1 MDDATPRLLEILK
14 SKFGEERT
22 NRLCAL
28 LQETGSLL
36 AGGSILRAI
45 HGETSSDFDIYVPV
59 KHATAFLDIFVY
71 DPVDPIIRGEYSASS
86 YRSSM
91 YCQSFLRKNG
101 IKKVRHFQYDI
112 ARSIRVR
119 IDVMII
125 RNNRTPL
132 QVVNNFDLTFCQV
145 WFDGQTVYASH
156 PQDIRDKKGA
166 LQGEYVHVFLQ
177 GNTFLQERMK
187 RYTLRGYQIALN
199 TPVLSQTIWYT
210 IANVCKIPSDD
221 ELMKHWFSRLFLAWN
236 SNERDKIR
244 HGEHPLTPSIEHAN
258 ILVVPRTHFNRY
270 ITKNDTFTDTYLWKD
285 TGRYDD
291 GYDSEDITDNTMI
304 YPFIQEEE
312 KELVFYRKA
321 NKLLEIAMWPNTYTL
336 LGGFSRFRTL
346 GKLLEQELGNGK
358 LEKYRDT
365 LYNRC
370 VRKGTSFI
378 TQEDDVP
385 VFDIHEH
392 PLEAGIS
399 AEDLEGYL
407 GHHVTNAD
415 KTKVACYY
423 RPNPM
428 NPADPANCSHGIT
441 LSEVK
446 YIVSKEFYDKY
457 TSPVPTKM
465 GLDQFMSHYD
475 QTLGNVKDMTE
486 GWGMLYHHTVCP
498 FCVQF
503 ESRDS
508 GCAYMTHENKD
519 HLPSTATPYCDARL
533 KIKELVDRYRAL
545 SDRGVAAHL
554 EFCVEC
560 GRPCVDHSHISTTA
574 PYTLIEAPIH
584 NGHHDYAACTGGGR
598 AELFAR
604 ILAIRKVY
612 RDGNIQD
619 PMEERRVAALAAD
632 EAPNDPELMAKGA
645 EIAANPT
652 GWMNAPIPESKHY
665 DDPAYQNTNSE
676 SELAP
681 NENRNQEGGM
691 RKTRGRPRWLRRTR
705 KGRK

>member
-1 MDDATPRLLEILK
+1 
-14 SKFGEERT
+14 
-22 NRLCAL
+22 
-28 LQETGSLL
+28 
-36 AGGSILRAI
+36 
-45 HGETSSDFDIYVPV
+45 
-59 KHATAFLDIFVY
+59 
-71 DPVDPIIRGEYSASS
+71 
-86 YRSSM
+86 
-91 YCQSFLRKNG
+91 
-101 IKKVRHFQYDI
+101 
-112 ARSIRVR
+112 
-119 IDVMII
+119 
-125 RNNRTPL
+125 
-132 QVVNNFDLTFCQV
+132 
-145 WFDGQTVYASH
+145 
-156 PQDIRDKKGA
+156 
-166 LQGEYVHVFLQ
+166 
-177 GNTFLQERMK
+177 
-187 RYTLRGYQIALN
+187 
-199 TPVLSQTIWYT
+199 
-210 IANVCKIPSDD
+210 
-221 ELMKHWFSRLFLAWN
+221 
-236 SNERDKIR
+236 
-244 HGEHPLTPSIEHAN
+244 
-258 ILVVPRTHFNRY
+258 
-270 ITKNDTFTDTYLWKD
+270 
-285 TGRYDD
+285 
-291 GYDSEDITDNTMI
+291 
-304 YPFIQEEE
+304 
-312 KELVFYRKA
+312 
-321 NKLLEIAMWPNTYTL
+321 MWPNTYTL

-632 EAPNDPELMAKGA
+632 NAPNDPELMAKGA

-681 NENRNQEGGM
+681 NENRNQEGGK